1 MTTIPNIC
9 TLYLRAELM
18 CANQLKTNNLQLK
31 TPMPRT
37 KIRPNPQLRM
47 IVLEETND
55 GRDIIRYLKSVI
67 VDVEGAPQLYGLRAK
82 DYARTHKIAAARI
95 LARLGLEDGKR
106 YLRRNYVRSP
116 FKRVHPEDEDGP
128 KRDMA
133 ASTAEL
139 YRLVKKE
146 TNDGSDIIIR
156 FVGIMKG
163 YYPEYK
169 PHLRMAAAKELIRQ
183 IEFDY
188 EEEPTSPTPEPTA
201 SVSQSSNP
209 SESNSDSQP
218 ANPVYPTHPVNPAS
232 DKITTHH
239 QNHTDH
245 SSDNHSDQP
254 NPVHPT
260 HPASDKI
267 TAPQPNQ
274 TNHSSDTAPIPNSPA
289 PRPHHDYAR
298 EHCAEE
304 EESIY
309 HSIIRR
315 AADRPDLDS
324 ACREAQKLIAEF
336 NSYATDRNPHHR
348 TVVVPDDLLARS
360 LTQRMEA
367 PETYLFDPADYYD
380 LDRDDFYYCLCEDC
394 DECDEVEFFMETM
407 RELEEETDHILEDP

>member
-1 MTTIPNIC
+1 MVSD
-9 TLYLRAELM
+9 
-18 CANQLKTNNLQLK
+18 
-31 TPMPRT
+31 T
-37 KIRPNPQLRM
+37 KI
-47 IVLEETND
+47 THD
-55 GRDIIRYLKSVI
+55 
-67 VDVEGAPQLYGLRAK
+67 
-82 DYARTHKIAAARI
+82 HKIAAARI
-95 LARLGLEDGKR
+95 LARLGLEEGKR
-106 YLRRNYVRSP
+106 YLRRNYVRTP
-116 FKRVHPEDEDGP
+116 FRRVHPEDENGP
-128 KRDMA
+128 KREMA

-146 TNDGSDIIIR
+146 TNGGADIIIR

-188 EEEPTSPTPEPTA
+188 DEPTSPMPEPTA
-201 SVSQSSNP
+201 SVSESFNP
-209 SESNSDSQP
+209 SKSSEPNSDSQP
-218 ANPVYPTHPVNPAS
+218 NNPVYPTHPVNPDS
-232 DKITTHH
+232 DKKLNTN
-239 QNHTDH
+239 QPNLANP
-245 SSDNHSDQP
+245 SSDKEPVTNQP
-254 NPVHPT
+254 NPAHPT
-260 HPASDKI
+260 NPASDDS
-267 TAPQPNQ
+267 TPVA
-274 TNHSSDTAPIPNSPA
+274 DPIDNSKLTIENSSPA

-298 EHCAEE
+298 KHCAEE

-324 ACREAQKLIAEF
+324 ACREAQKLIADF
-336 NSYATDRNPHHR
+336 NSYATDRNPQHR
-348 TVVVPDDLLARS
+348 TVVVPADLLARS

-367 PETYLFDPADYYD
+367 PETYVFDPADYYD